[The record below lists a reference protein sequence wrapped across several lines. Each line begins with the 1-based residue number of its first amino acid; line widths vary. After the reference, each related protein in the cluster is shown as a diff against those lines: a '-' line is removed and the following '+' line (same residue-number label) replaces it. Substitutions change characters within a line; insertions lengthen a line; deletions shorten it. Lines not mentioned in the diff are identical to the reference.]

1 LDNSEFLSID
11 RGGCRLSKIQVNLR
25 IIWENTVAVVA
36 GVMLPMRRADLLRA
50 VIEPRV
56 VEGVAEELWQGRLWV
71 AVVTF
76 RS

>member
-1 LDNSEFLSID
+1 M
-11 RGGCRLSKIQVNLR
+11 SKIQVNLR

>member
-1 LDNSEFLSID
+1 
-11 RGGCRLSKIQVNLR
+11 
-25 IIWENTVAVVA
+25 
-36 GVMLPMRRADLLRA
+36 MLPMRRADLLRA